1 MKNKQQVA
9 TPDLPAYAKYTVS
22 SSEWRIDQ
30 SAPSDSTS
38 LQKRF
43 ICKGKTNTMQARL
56 TMKNPTDQ
64 MIDININNYL
74 QNIARYFR
82 DETSSEMSYR
92 TDFQCFLE
100 TIFPK
105 TENYHIQ
112 HDPKATSGNKPDFII
127 AKNSVPLLYIE
138 VKKVGEDLDKIEKS
152 NQANRYFGYTN
163 LIISDY
169 LEFRFYRNGQK
180 YDESISLGKPNQK
193 TKEIAFQAESGERLT
208 RTILD
213 FTASQKEPIK
223 SGKHLAKIMGGK
235 AQRIRDNIVHF
246 LNLEKSENV
255 ELIKIMNVIRENL
268 VADIDTE
275 KFADM
280 YAQTLVYGLF
290 VARYS
295 DKTLD
300 DFSRQEARE
309 LVPPTNPFLQHFFD
323 HIAGSSFPKRLDI
336 LVSELCEVFTHANVH
351 HLMKDYFSRKNLFG
365 EIEETADPVIHFYE
379 DFLREYDPT
388 KKMEMGVFYTPRPV
402 VRFIIRSVDT
412 ILKKEFGI
420 VKGLADSQ
428 KIVHEMQIIN
438 HKGKKEKIK
447 KDLHK
452 VQILD
457 FATGTGTFLNET
469 VEYIHETFKSREGV
483 WASYAENDLIPR
495 LFGFELMMAS
505 YTIAHLKLAITF
517 GHTGIKEIKNRL
529 GIYLTNTLD
538 EAKDFTDQM
547 SFFGFLDSIA
557 DESKSASR
565 IKKEYPIM
573 AIIGNP
579 PYSGISQNKHY
590 TENNVY
596 KVEPGGKQKLQE
608 RKQWLDDDY
617 VKFIRFA
624 ESLVEKNGEGII
636 GMITA
641 HGYIDNPT
649 FRGMRWHLRN
659 TFDAIYVLDLHGNSN
674 KKETA
679 PDGSKDENVFDIK
692 TGVAI
697 LIGVKKK
704 SSLDKG
710 GLEDSKKLATVYHA
724 DFFGLRKVKF
734 ADLNKNDVTSIKW
747 VKLPEDSDV
756 WKLEG
761 KGKSEYIKGF
771 SVNDLF
777 PKNNVGI
784 VSACDGLNISFSKNE
799 HESKIQDILNLDEL
813 SWRNKYNRPKDA
825 QAWKYEWAKKDALE
839 NQDKNIVEV
848 SYRPF
853 DTRYTLY
860 TGKSGGLY
868 ARPIK
873 DIMQHYLL
881 GKNIGLL
888 LTKGVRD
895 PLYNHVFITENISE
909 AIFLSGTTATNAMN
923 FPLYL
928 YYEHGE
934 REANLDKEIWQKIN
948 KTTGKTQPED
958 ILDYVYAY
966 LHNPKYR
973 EKYKEFLKTD
983 FPRVPF
989 PDNTDEFWRLVKLGN
1004 KLRGLH
1010 LLTDSVVK
1018 NPITTFPIA
1027 GTNEVGKIKYENG
1040 NVFINDMQYF
1050 GNVPQEAWNFY
1061 IGGYQPAQKFL
1072 KDRKG
1077 NILYNSDIERYE
1089 EIIVSLSETEKVM
1102 REINEKEI
1110 SN

>member
-1 MKNKQQVA
+1 
-9 TPDLPAYAKYTVS
+9 
-22 SSEWRIDQ
+22 
-30 SAPSDSTS
+30 
-38 LQKRF
+38 
-43 ICKGKTNTMQARL
+43 
-56 TMKNPTDQ
+56 
-64 MIDININNYL
+64 
-74 QNIARYFR
+74 
-82 DETSSEMSYR
+82 MSYR
-92 TDFQCFLE
+92 SDFQRFLE

-105 TENYHIQ
+105 SENYHIQ

-127 AKNSVPLLYIE
+127 AKNGVPLLYIE

-152 NQANRYFGYTN
+152 NQASRYFGYTN

-180 YDESISLGKPNQK
+180 YDESISLGKPNLK
-193 TKEIAFQAESGERLT
+193 TKEIAFQNENGERLA

-246 LNLEKSENV
+246 LNLEKAENE

-290 VARYS
+290 VARYN

-300 DFSRQEARE
+300 SFSRQEARE
-309 LVPPTNPFLQHFFD
+309 LVPATNPFLQHFFD

-351 HLMKDYFSRKNLFG
+351 DLMEDYFSQKNLFG
-365 EIEETADPVIHFYE
+365 EIEESADPVIHFYE
-379 DFLREYDPT
+379 DFLLEYDPT

-402 VRFIIRSVDT
+402 VRFIIRSVDA

-420 VKGLADSQ
+420 SKGLADSQ
-428 KIVHEMQIIN
+428 KITHEMQTIN
-438 HKGKKEKIK
+438 HKGKKSKIE

-469 VEYIHETFKSREGV
+469 VEYIRETFKSREGA

-505 YTIAHLKLAITF
+505 YTIAHLKLAITL

-538 EAKDFTDQM
+538 EAKDYSDQM

-557 DESKSASR
+557 EESKSASR

-573 AIIGNP
+573 TIIGNP

-590 TENNVY
+590 TENNAY

-608 RKQWLDDDY
+608 RKHWLDDDY

-674 KKETA
+674 KKETT

-697 LIGVKKK
+697 LLGVKKK
-704 SSLDKG
+704 SEG
-710 GLEDSKKLATVYHA
+710 KKKNLATIYHSEL
-724 DFFGLRKVKF
+724 FGMRKKKF
-734 ADLNKNDVTSIKW
+734 DELDKNDVFSIKW
-747 VKLPEDSDV
+747 TKLPEDADV
-756 WKLEG
+756 WRLEG

-777 PKNNVGI
+777 PKNNVGF
-784 VSACDGLNISFSKNE
+784 VSACDEFNISFSKNE
-799 HESKIQDILNLDEL
+799 HESKIQNILNLDEL

-825 QAWKYEWAKKDALE
+825 QSWKYEWAKKDAIE

-873 DIMQHYLL
+873 DIMQHFIL
-881 GKNIGLL
+881 GDNVGL
-888 LTKGVRD
+888 
-895 PLYNHVFITENISE
+895 VFVQRSPDKTPASY
-909 AIFLSGTTATNAMN
+909 IFVSNQIIPNGLIRSDSVSIDSVA
-923 FPLYL
+923 PLYL
-928 YYEHGE
+928 YFEHGE
-934 REANLDKEIWQKIN
+934 RETNLNKEIWQKIN
-948 KTTGKTQPED
+948 KSVGETQPED
-958 ILDYVYAY
+958 ILDYVYAC

-1018 NPITTFPIA
+1018 TPITTFPIA

-1040 NVFINDMQYF
+1040 NIFINEAQYF
-1050 GNVPQEAWNFY
+1050 GNVPEEAWNFY
-1061 IGGYQPAQKFL
+1061 IGGYQPTQKFL

-1077 NILYNSDIERYE
+1077 RVLSNGDIERYE
-1089 EIIVSLSETEKVM
+1089 EIIVSLTETEKVM
-1102 REINEKEI
+1102 REIGGK
-1110 SN
+1110 

>member
-1 MKNKQQVA
+1 MFSPLRSEKGLFVMGKQIQ
-9 TPDLPAYAKYTVS
+9 YKYVY
-22 SSEWRIDQ
+22 
-30 SAPSDSTS
+30 
-38 LQKRF
+38 
-43 ICKGKTNTMQARL
+43 
-56 TMKNPTDQ
+56 TMKNPTDL

-92 TDFQCFLE
+92 TDFQRFLG
-100 TIFPK
+100 TIFPE
-105 TENYHIQ
+105 TEKYHIQ

-127 AKNSVPLLYIE
+127 AKNGVPLLYIE

-152 NQANRYFGYTN
+152 NQARRYFGYAN
-163 LIISDY
+163 LVISDY

-180 YDESISLGKPNQK
+180 YDESISLGKPNLK
-193 TKEIAFQAESGERLT
+193 TKEIAFQDENGERLA

-246 LNLEKSENV
+246 LNLEQTENE

-290 VARYS
+290 VARYN

-309 LVPPTNPFLQHFFD
+309 LVPPTNPFLRHFFD

-351 HLMKDYFSRKNLFG
+351 DLMEDYFSQKNLFG
-365 EIEETADPVIHFYE
+365 EIAESADPVIHFYE
-379 DFLREYDPT
+379 DFLQEYDPA

-402 VRFIIRSVDT
+402 VRFIIRSVDA

-420 VKGLADSQ
+420 AKGLADSQ
-428 KIVHEMQIIN
+428 KIMHEMQIIN
-438 HKGKKEKIK
+438 HKGKKSKIK

-469 VEYIHETFKSREGV
+469 VEYIHETFEGREGV
-483 WASYAENDLIPR
+483 WSSYVENDLVPR

-505 YTIAHLKLAITF
+505 YTIAHLKLAITL

-557 DESKSASR
+557 DESKLASR
-565 IKKEYPIM
+565 IKKEHPIM

-579 PYSGISQNKHY
+579 PYSGESMNPHY
-590 TENNVY
+590 TDNDVY

-608 RKQWLDDDY
+608 KNSKWINDDY

-649 FRGMRWHLRN
+649 FRGMRWHLRK

-674 KKETA
+674 KKEQS

-697 LIGVKKK
+697 LLGIKRKNEGR
-704 SSLDKG
+704 
-710 GLEDSKKLATVYHA
+710 KKLATVYHSEL
-724 DFFGLRKVKF
+724 FGIRKNKF
-734 ADLNKNDVTSIKW
+734 DELNENDINSIEW
-747 VKLPEDSDV
+747 RELSEDADV
-756 WKLEG
+756 WKTEG
-761 KGKSEYIKGF
+761 KGKSEYQKGF
-771 SVNDLF
+771 SVNNLF
-777 PKNNVGI
+777 PISSVGI
-784 VSACDGLNISFSKNE
+784 VTSRDGFVI
-799 HESKIQDILNLDEL
+799 D
-813 SWRNKYNRPKDA
+813 
-825 QAWKYEWAKKDALE
+825 
-839 NQDKNIVEV
+839 QDKNVLSERIQKFLRSNSAEEAKINFDLKENKKWKVANALKHDFDENNILPI

-853 DTRYTLY
+853 DTRFVYY
-860 TGKSGGLY
+860 QNDFIERSRDK
-868 ARPIK
+868 
-873 DIMQHYLL
+873 IMQHFLL
-881 GKNIGLL
+881 GKNVGLL

-895 PLYNHVFITENISE
+895 PFYNHVFITENISE

-928 YYEHGE
+928 YFEDGE
-934 REANLDKEIWQKIN
+934 RDANLDKEIWQKISE
-948 KTTGKTQPED
+948 TAGETQPEN

-966 LHNPKYR
+966 LHNLSYR
-973 EKYKEFLKTD
+973 EKYEEFLKAD

-989 PDNTDEFWRLVKLGN
+989 PENKDEFWLLVKLGN

-1018 NPITTFPIA
+1018 NPITTFPVA

-1040 NVFINDMQYF
+1040 NVFINEMQYF

-1077 NILYNSDIERYE
+1077 NILSNSDIERYE
-1089 EIIVSLSETEKVM
+1089 EIIVSLAETEKVM
-1102 REINEKEI
+1102 GEINEKEI
-1110 SN
+1110 